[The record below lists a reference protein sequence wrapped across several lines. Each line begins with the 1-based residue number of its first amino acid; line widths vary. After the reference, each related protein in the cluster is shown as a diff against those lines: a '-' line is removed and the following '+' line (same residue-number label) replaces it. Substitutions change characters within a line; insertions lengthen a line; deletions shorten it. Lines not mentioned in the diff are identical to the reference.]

1 MAMLHGESRPKVCDP
16 LLNRLY
22 KYKFLY
28 NKYHFCGRG
37 KAALSQEIVAKK
49 TEKSCPLSLI
59 PCYNRG
65 MNIYRIT
72 KWSSTCEV
80 YDVPAESEE
89 QAYELWEEDADKYYS
104 FYNAD
109 DESKTEIE
117 NIGEVVD

>member
-1 MAMLHGESRPKVCDP
+1 
-16 LLNRLY
+16 
-22 KYKFLY
+22 
-28 NKYHFCGRG
+28 
-37 KAALSQEIVAKK
+37 
-49 TEKSCPLSLI
+49 
-59 PCYNRG
+59 

-117 NIGEVVD
+117 NIGEVAD